1 MFAIENLKK
10 PERVLPYYRTPVR
23 RSRTQHSAQD
33 KNISTTE
40 SGTIP
45 SFLNVGQ
52 NLCVTD
58 RLTYSAIASKLNTS
72 HVETRAELIEGITRL
87 GMENPGRSP

>member
-1 MFAIENLKK
+1 MAIPCSMQMFTIENLKK

-23 RSRTQHSAQD
+23 RSRFQHSAQG
-33 KNISTTE
+33 KNRSTAE

-45 SFLNVGQ
+45 SLLNVGQ

-58 RLTYSAIASKLNTS
+58 RLLSTIEIEHITCR
-72 HVETRAELIEGITRL
+72 EQRPELRKCGQLRV
-87 GMENPGRSP
+87 